1 MAFNHIH
8 IEHLS
13 DAELVLQYKQS
24 GDDAFFVELY
34 QRYTHLVLGTC
45 IKYLKSEA
53 AGKDAVMDI
62 FEKLLTDLKK
72 HDVQHFKSWL
82 YMVSKNH
89 CLMQLRKKGDNFVP
103 IDLIKTSSDGFVE
116 TSEQMH
122 LNLQSKDAEEKKLYE
137 ALNQLNDEQK
147 ICVEMF
153 YLNNK
158 CYQDIADTTGF
169 TLNQVKSYIQNG
181 KRNLKIY
188 LEKNGAV
195 KSTGL
200 LLLLIELL
208 K

>member
-1 MAFNHIH
+1 
-8 IEHLS
+8 
-13 DAELVLQYKQS
+13 
-24 GDDAFFVELY
+24 
-34 QRYTHLVLGTC
+34 
-45 IKYLKSEA
+45 
-53 AGKDAVMDI
+53 
-62 FEKLLTDLKK
+62 
-72 HDVQHFKSWL
+72 
-82 YMVSKNH
+82 
-89 CLMQLRKKGDNFVP
+89 LMQLRKKGDNFVP
-103 IDLIKTSSDGFVE
+103 IDLIKTSSDCFVE
-116 TSEQMH
+116 TSEQSH

-137 ALNQLNDEQK
+137 ALNQLSDEQK

-188 LEKNGAV
+188 LEKNAV
-195 KSTGL
+195 KSSGL